1 MKNKL
6 AKENSPYLLQH
17 STNPVDWY
25 PWSEEAFQVAK
36 DKDFPIFLSI
46 GYSTCHWCHVME
58 KESFESEEV
67 AKILNKDFISI
78 KVDREQRPDLDSIYM
93 AVCQMMTKRGGWP
106 LTVILT
112 PDKIPFFAGTY
123 FPKNSTKGSVGLCDF
138 LPKVKEVWVDK
149 RDDVLTSC
157 ESIYSS
163 LKEVSNPNVP
173 DSFIEK
179 KDLKEIFESIK
190 DFYDEKYGGFGEAP
204 KFPSP
209 QNMIFLSKFYS
220 LFNNNDAKRMVEQT
234 LENMRLGGIFDHIGF
249 GFHRYSTDVKWV
261 VPHFEKM
268 LYDQAM
274 IMESLAEAYRLSK
287 KDVFEET
294 TNEIF
299 LYTEEILKSPE
310 GGFFSAED
318 ADSEGEEGAFY
329 TWGLDEIQKILT
341 KDESAFF
348 EHLYSIDSEGNF
360 NEEVT
365 KKKNGKNIIYLKDDL
380 ESFSSIFSIDYDS
393 ILEESNR
400 IKAKLKIS
408 RDKRIRPSLDDKIL
422 TDWNSLMISSLCKS
436 SIIFNRQDYLD
447 SAICSFNF
455 LKGAMVKDDF
465 SLYHCYR
472 NGDASING
480 LIDDYAFLLK
490 ASIDLYEAT
499 LDSDYLKF
507 GKNVCHKMIN
517 LFWDN
522 TKGSF
527 YATPIGSV
535 DVIVRQKNL
544 LDGAIP
550 SGNSVA
556 LYGMVNIGQYFNDS
570 SILDKSNKL
579 SLQLGEMAKKFPI
592 NLAQFLANHLILL
605 EENVQIVI
613 MNPNKELSYE
623 NEVINYL
630 REMTYVN
637 KSIYYL
643 SSNDDIIKYKNILGD
658 SATFLPE
665 LSDDF
670 QIYICKDKTCQLP
683 VSTLSEIKDIMK

>member
-163 LKEVSNPNVP
+163 LKEVSNPNDP

-643 SSNDDIIKYKNILGD
+643 SSNNDIIKYKNILGD

-670 QIYICKDKTCQLP
+670 QIYICKDITCQLP
-683 VSTLSEIKDIMK
+683 VTTLSEIKDIMK

>member
-1 MKNKL
+1 
-6 AKENSPYLLQH
+6 
-17 STNPVDWY
+17 
-25 PWSEEAFQVAK
+25 
-36 DKDFPIFLSI
+36 
-46 GYSTCHWCHVME
+46 
-58 KESFESEEV
+58 
-67 AKILNKDFISI
+67 
-78 KVDREQRPDLDSIYM
+78 
-93 AVCQMMTKRGGWP
+93 
-106 LTVILT
+106 
-112 PDKIPFFAGTY
+112 
-123 FPKNSTKGSVGLCDF
+123 
-138 LPKVKEVWVDK
+138 
-149 RDDVLTSC
+149 
-157 ESIYSS
+157 
-163 LKEVSNPNVP
+163 
-173 DSFIEK
+173 
-179 KDLKEIFESIK
+179 
-190 DFYDEKYGGFGEAP
+190 
-204 KFPSP
+204 
-209 QNMIFLSKFYS
+209 
-220 LFNNNDAKRMVEQT
+220 
-234 LENMRLGGIFDHIGF
+234 
-249 GFHRYSTDVKWV
+249 
-261 VPHFEKM
+261 M
-268 LYDQAM
+268 LYDKAM

-472 NGDASING
+472 NGDSSING

-570 SILDKSNKL
+570 SILD
-579 SLQLGEMAKKFPI
+579 
-592 NLAQFLANHLILL
+592 
-605 EENVQIVI
+605 
-613 MNPNKELSYE
+613 
-623 NEVINYL
+623 
-630 REMTYVN
+630 
-637 KSIYYL
+637 
-643 SSNDDIIKYKNILGD
+643 
-658 SATFLPE
+658 
-665 LSDDF
+665 
-670 QIYICKDKTCQLP
+670 
-683 VSTLSEIKDIMK
+683 